1 MTDRLPWKLAG
12 LGALTLV
19 AAAVAA
25 GLAPGTDVPT
35 IHIDAFNDNRGEFC
49 VTCEAGLKP
58 AMVAFVQK
66 NDKTTRDLVLA
77 LDKAYKDNKSK
88 RLYAGIVVLDGGG
101 AQGLKQ
107 FVERE
112 ALHPGGDRAGLGQR
126 IKKWQ
131 VDEDATRQAYFI
143 VKHRVKTNAVDLGP
157 ATSPSTSRAL
167 STDAAPTHNVV
178 EVRECA
184 NYSAG
189 SPPLCWS
196 CCPPWPETP
205 GRRWTRPSRCCTST
219 PSTTATPAR
228 TA

>member
-112 ALHPGGDRAGLGQR
+112 KLSIPVAIEQASDSE

-143 VKHRVKTNAVDLGP
+143 VKHRVKTNAVDL
-157 ATSPSTSRAL
+157 
-167 STDAAPTHNVV
+167 
-178 EVRECA
+178 E
-184 NYSAG
+184 AG
-189 SPPLCWS
+189 DVAKHIK
-196 CCPPWPETP
+196 
-205 GRRWTRPSRCCTST
+205 GIVN
-219 PSTTATPAR
+219 
-228 TA
+228 